1 MNEINETN
9 WTKNDE
15 MQAKSRLNVRMNNE
29 QDEDIKY
36 FQINNR
42 VGYESFYSF
51 LKELASDDVN

>member
-36 FQINNR
+36 FPINNR

-51 LKELASDDVN
+51 LKELASDDAN